1 MELLDHM
8 VNSIFNFLRN
18 CYIVFQWLYHFTFP
32 QCTRVSVHSHSS
44 QHLFWGWLVG
54 WFLKLNWDVVVITDL
69 KNVMQKFGMAPRKI
83 DRMVNGNA
91 KINEIRLFLATME

>member
-1 MELLDHM
+1 M
-8 VNSIFNFLRN
+8 
-18 CYIVFQWLYHFTFP
+18 
-32 QCTRVSVHSHSS
+32 
-44 QHLFWGWLVG
+44 
-54 WFLKLNWDVVVITDL
+54 VVITDL

>member
-18 CYIVFQWLYHFTFP
+18 CHIVFQWLYHFTFP

-44 QHLFWGWLVG
+44 QHLFWGWLVCL
-54 WFLKLNWDVVVITDL
+54 FFEVKLGRGCNNRFEECDAEVWD
-69 KNVMQKFGMAPRKI
+69 GS
-83 DRMVNGNA
+83 
-91 KINEIRLFLATME
+91 